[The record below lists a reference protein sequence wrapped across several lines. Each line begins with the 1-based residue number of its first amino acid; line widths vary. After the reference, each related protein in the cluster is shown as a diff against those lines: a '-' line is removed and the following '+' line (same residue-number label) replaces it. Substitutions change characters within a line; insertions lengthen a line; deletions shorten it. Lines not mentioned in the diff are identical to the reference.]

1 MRATKTQKSKTTT
14 KPIINLPESN
24 SNLNVSSQTPIEI
37 ALQIDENGMTS
48 LRNLYEFLELSP
60 SQFTRWCKRNV
71 LDNPFATENID
82 YFTLRLDVDSSV
94 KGQSKLEY
102 KITSDFAKQLSMTV
116 KNERGQEARKYFIA
130 CEQGLKIATQKLQSI
145 PNNSTNEKLLEL
157 LTSMDNRLSK
167 LEEQSNK
174 KKLPEKKYSRWKTNT
189 FKKLNTLL
197 SYVNENSNE
206 NLKLSEIIH
215 LVIGETEDTYRIELN
230 DYTDAYKS
238 EFDLDTTPY
247 AIDVIN
253 HYKDIRDLFTL
264 TLDSIMEKLHIAED
278 TDCNENGI
286 NRIRNIFDELAT
298 EIEKD
303 LEK

>member
-1 MRATKTQKSKTTT
+1 
-14 KPIINLPESN
+14 
-24 SNLNVSSQTPIEI
+24 
-37 ALQIDENGMTS
+37 MT
-48 LRNLYEFLELSP
+48 
-60 SQFTRWCKRNV
+60 
-71 LDNPFATENID
+71 I
-82 YFTLRLDVDSSV
+82 
-94 KGQSKLEY
+94 
-102 KITSDFAKQLSMTV
+102 

-286 NRIRNIFDELAT
+286 NRTRNIFDELAT